1 MWAGGSG
8 FRLQEEFPTTY
19 TNMIRTNNLAYQIY
33 LTVFFFLIS
42 CVNAQNK
49 ELIEKV
55 MKELSHQKGDSAAI
69 KFLNDK
75 AWDVVYSDKNTCL
88 AFVEKAL
95 ELAEKSGHLYSL
107 SDTYNTL
114 GVYYMITSDFKRSIL
129 FHEKAL
135 EIRKKMN
142 DRRAQ
147 MKTYNNLGSA
157 YKYLGAYQKEMDY
170 YFLGLKLAEEFKD
183 TTVQMV
189 LMNNIGDVFERQ
201 GNYDKA
207 IECHLKA
214 LTVRE
219 KQNDIK
225 GIVSSVINL
234 GTINYKKKQFQI
246 SEEYF
251 KRAEKLLTMIEDK
264 YVTALFHSNYS
275 ALLKD
280 LKRYPEAMDHIST
293 SISLH
298 NQIGNTNGNLVNFIN
313 IASILEEQKK
323 FKEANAA
330 YASALKLSLEVG
342 NLQWQKQSYLG
353 LSSTSEVLGNY
364 KEAFINNIKYVQLK
378 DSLTNSEIRTRIEE
392 LEKKY
397 NTEKLQSE
405 NQLLSRT
412 NTIQKLESE
421 QRGYIIAFMIVV
433 FIILSVSLFI
443 IWKNYKFKQEL
454 SLKQIAI
461 QAEENERQRI
471 AKDIHDE
478 LGSGLTKIRFM
489 SEILKSQMNTPSDA
503 VNTISETSISL
514 VENMRDLIWVMNPD
528 NATLDNLI
536 SRIREYSGQYI
547 EEFNIDFEFISPSSV
562 PAIKISKEI
571 NRNVFMVVK
580 EAMQNIVKH
589 SSATKTTIEIAFD
602 AELKITITDNGK
614 GNASDKKERNGLLNM
629 RSRIAQLKG
638 EFGIL
643 SPENKGTVI
652 TLKVPLQ
659 ALYY

>member
-1 MWAGGSG
+1 
-8 FRLQEEFPTTY
+8 
-19 TNMIRTNNLAYQIY
+19 MIRTNNLAYQIY

-489 SEILKSQMNTPSDA
+489 SEILKSQMNKSSDA

-652 TLKVPLQ
+652 TIKVPLQ